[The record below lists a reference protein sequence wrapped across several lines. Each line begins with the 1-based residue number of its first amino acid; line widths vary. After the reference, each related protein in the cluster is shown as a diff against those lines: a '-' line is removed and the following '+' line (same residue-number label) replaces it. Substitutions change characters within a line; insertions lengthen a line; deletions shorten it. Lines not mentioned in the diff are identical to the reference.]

1 MRPETI
7 PAVPSAD
14 TVTPA
19 PRPRRLPHR
28 VVFGGAAA
36 LLLLA
41 LILALGP
48 GGGWRAWE
56 RRRAARLTVQARGLL
71 AAGDPRGGGLAAA
84 RALQLDPTSA
94 DACRLLAD
102 SAAGLGRADE
112 ALRWARQAV
121 AMRPDIPGNQLQV
134 ASLALQFDRLPAA
147 AAALDAVTGW
157 ARDLPGYHALRGT
170 LAMRQSRPQEAVTEF
185 AAARHGDPDNEG
197 YLLNEK
203 SLQLTTRPGDAE
215 ARTVLARLA
224 ADGRD
229 RTLRTSA
236 RKAMLADDLL
246 TDNGADLRLRGRD
259 LEADPT
265 AGLDEWLPYLEF
277 LTRDADPRA
286 GAALE
291 RLLGNVAATR
301 DPGTTTTL
309 LGWMTGHGLAPAAAT
324 WGRSLPGPLRAD
336 VRGVRPAVAN
346 ALAAARDWTGLREFC
361 GVSGENWHDH
371 EFLRLGYL
379 ALGAGNLRDDR
390 ALENEWN
397 AARTLAENTPGAV
410 RALAEIFVGRGAAW
424 NDRLDA
430 LLWGIAD
437 GVPGPD
443 TAWAL
448 DTLNR
453 RGLAGGDS
461 RTLLRVAERTLALN
475 PGDVPARSTR
485 AALWLLRNENV
496 EAAATDARQLY
507 EGNRTNPAIATTH
520 AFALV
525 RRGQP
530 GEAVAVLRGLPPE
543 VLREPAAAL
552 VYGLALEATGD
563 REAAAPHLTLA
574 RDAAAGLLPEERA
587 LLNGPSPVIP
597 AAP

>member
-1 MRPETI
+1 M
-7 PAVPSAD
+7 
-14 TVTPA
+14 
-19 PRPRRLPHR
+19 
-28 VVFGGAAA
+28 
-36 LLLLA
+36 LLLA
-41 LILALGP
+41 LLLALGP

-56 RRRAARLTVQARGLL
+56 RRRAVRLTAQARGLL
-71 AAGDPRGGGLAAA
+71 DAGDFRGGGLAAA

-102 SAAGLGRADE
+102 TAARLGRADE
-112 ALRWARQAV
+112 ALGWARQAV
-121 AMRPDIPGNQLQV
+121 AMRPDVPGAQLQV

-203 SLQLTTRPGDAE
+203 SLQLTSHRGDAE

-229 RTLRTSA
+229 RGLRAAA
-236 RKAMLADDLL
+236 RKALLEDDIL

-259 LEADPT
+259 LEADPA

-277 LTRDADPRA
+277 LTREADPRA
-286 GAALE
+286 GAALD

-301 DPGTTTTL
+301 DPVVTTTL
-309 LGWMTGHGLAPAAAT
+309 LDWMTGHGLAPVAAR
-324 WGRSLPGPLRAD
+324 WGRTLPGPLRAD
-336 VRGVRPAVAN
+336 VRRVRPAVAG
-346 ALAAARDWTGLREFC
+346 ALAASRDWTGLREFC
-361 GVSGENWHDH
+361 GTSGESWQDR

-379 ALGAGNLRDDR
+379 SLGAGNLGDQR
-390 ALENEWN
+390 AEEDEWN
-397 AARTLAENTPGAV
+397 AARTLAGAIPGAP
-410 RALAEIFVGRGAAW
+410 RALAGIFAGRGAAW
-424 NDRLDA
+424 NERLDA

-437 GVPGPD
+437 WVPGPD

-448 DTLNR
+448 DSLNR
-453 RGLAGGDS
+453 RGLAAGDS
-461 RTLLRVAERTLALN
+461 RALLRVAERTLALH
-475 PGDVPARSTR
+475 PGDAGARNTR
-485 AALWLLRNENV
+485 ASLWLLRNENV
-496 EAAATDARQLY
+496 EAAAADARQLY
-507 EGNRTNPAIATTH
+507 AANRANPAVAGTH
-520 AFALV
+520 ALALV

-530 GEAVAVLRGLPPE
+530 AEAVAT
-543 VLREPAAAL
+543 LRELAPEALQEPAVAL
-552 VYGLALEATGD
+552 VYGLALEAAGD
-563 REAAAPHLTLA
+563 RPAALPHLTLA

-587 LLNGPSPVIP
+587 LLNGSPPVTP
-597 AAP
+597 TAP